1 MAGVPVTRLTG
12 VTAGQVTE
20 TREVSRGWRGWAGSH
35 NFPSARSHKL
45 KSAHFRNTQTG
56 SLMSSHSVFMNFVST
71 KYESPG
77 PAAPHDPQ

>member
-20 TREVSRGWRGWAGSH
+20 TREVSRGWAGSH

-56 SLMSSHSVFMNFVST
+56 SLMSLHSVFMNFVST
-71 KYESPG
+71 KYESTG